1 MKYIKQALLG
11 ILIIGSI
18 YMILSCIVSI
28 PLMDEN
34 NDKVKDLSNK
44 LRDELKNIRVT
55 FNKQVDEIAYDSLTL
70 SRYDEALRP
79 IDTSISSPRLKNYLH
94 QRINSYKRSIENAE
108 DLFIYK
114 FNTETNDY
122 DFKSI
127 NEKKNKIIQYY
138 KINCDSAEREITTN
152 YLSVIKNINSLYAT
166 FLKDISKDYSVTKD
180 EFYKINDF
188 LFFPPIRI
196 YFGEKLDKEI
206 SKKKT
211 SVIFFLSE
219 KLLEKNSS
227 SLVVILGMLGVSFM
241 GAIVNL
247 LRKNTGTPFTI
258 EMITDKLFSILLI
271 SVASSLITYLSLQG
285 GISIATIGS
294 DAKLNP
300 YLILFVCFTAS
311 VYSEEIWLKI
321 KTWLGKSSSG
331 NNNSTS

>member
-1 MKYIKQALLG
+1 MKYVKQALLG

-34 NDKVKDLSNK
+34 NYKVKDLSNK
-44 LRDELKNIRVT
+44 LSDELKSIRAT
-55 FNKQVDEIAYDSLTL
+55 FNKHLDEFSYDSLTL
-70 SRYDEALRP
+70 SRYDE
-79 IDTSISSPRLKNYLH
+79 TSRFINIGASSFRLKNYLT

-114 FNTETNDY
+114 FNIENNDY

-127 NEKKNKIIQYY
+127 NEKKNKIIQYF
-138 KINCDSAEREITTN
+138 KKNCDNAEREVTN
-152 YLSVIKNINSLYAT
+152 NFMSVIKNINTLHSISLVDTSLNYR
-166 FLKDISKDYSVTKD
+166 ITKE
-180 EFYKINDF
+180 EFKKINDF
-188 LFFPPIRI
+188 LFFSPIEVD
-196 YFGEKLDKEI
+196 YGKNLENEI
-206 SKKKT
+206 SKKKS
-211 SVIFFLSE
+211 SVLFFLSE

-285 GISIATIGS
+285 GISIATVGS

-311 VYSEEIWLKI
+311 VYSEDIWLKI